1 MAKCLSF
8 SSSTF
13 LCPPSTS
20 LQRPLSKSSSIL
32 HSWSRQKQ
40 QKRPLTLSIRAEAVT
55 IPVITFDGENAGT
68 ASLDIKTA
76 RPETARAV
84 VHRGVV
90 TELQNR
96 RRGTASTLTRG
107 EVRGGGRKPYKQK
120 GSGKARRGSQRTPLR
135 PGGGVI
141 FGPKP
146 KDWSIKIN
154 KKEKRLAISTALSSA
169 AVDSVVIDSFN
180 EKFDTPKT
188 KNFVAALKNWGV
200 EPSEDHAL
208 IFTTELSEKVRL
220 SSRNIGSLKI
230 LTPRTLNL
238 YDILRADKLIFTK
251 DGVEYLNKMYGLKSA
266 IREGDE
272 DEDEDEGGE
281 EGEEE
286 EEQSE
291 EEESSETP
299 ETAQ

>member
-8 SSSTF
+8 STSTF
-13 LCPPSTS
+13 FCPPSIS
-20 LQRPLSKSSSIL
+20 LQRPPSQSCSTL
-32 HSWSRQKQ
+32 HQWSLENQK
-40 QKRPLTLSIRAEAVT
+40 KRSLTLSISAEAVT
-55 IPVITFDGENAGT
+55 IPVITFDGEKAGT

-120 GSGKARRGSQRTPLR
+120 GTGNARRGSQRTPLR
-135 PGGGVI
+135 PGGGII

-154 KKEKRLAISTALSSA
+154 KKEKRLAISTALASA
-169 AVDSVVIDSFN
+169 AVDSVVIDSFT

-188 KNFVAALKNWGV
+188 KNFVAALKKWGV
-200 EPSEDHAL
+200 QPSEDHAL
-208 IFTTELSEKVRL
+208 IFTTELSENVRL

-251 DGVEYLNKMYGLKSA
+251 DGVEYLNKMYGLNSA
-266 IREGDE
+266 IREE
-272 DEDEDEGGE
+272 DEEK
-281 EGEEE
+281 GEEE
-286 EEQSE
+286 GKEEEQQYE